1 MLRYDYT
8 NMLSPQIKDLS
19 LSKGDFFKLERESI
33 NKDKLTFRNLIYS
46 NVEEIKSIGE
56 EIRKKYKNY
65 VIVGIGGSDLGS
77 RTIVNA
83 LENKSGVNIL
93 FIGSNTDPDELDSF
107 FNNISLED
115 SVFNIISKSGE
126 TIEIIANFLYIESQI
141 EKQMGK
147 DKVEDHI
154 IITTSEPKST
164 IRDLA
169 SEYNI
174 QIIEGISNVGDRF
187 SVLSIIGL
195 LTVDIMGLNIDN
207 MIKGAQE
214 IDEQTNSLDPEYND
228 ALAFSQLQYLYF
240 SKMKKNISVL
250 MPYSKRLER
259 FGFWYRQLWAE
270 SLGKKLSLDNK
281 EIYAGITP
289 IASLGSTDQHSQIQL
304 YNEGPNDKVITFIIP
319 DHFDSNIKIKTN
331 LSEVSY
337 LDNVSFED
345 IIKKERLATSI
356 SLMENSRTNGTIFID
371 RINENS
377 LGELFF
383 FFEMA
388 VSYLGVM
395 FNINTFNQPGVE
407 KGKEYMYALLSK
419 PGFEK
424 EKEKLS
430 KYT

>member
-8 NMLSPQIKDLS
+8 NMISPQIKDLS
-19 LSKGDFFKLERESI
+19 LSKTDLFKLERGSFD
-33 NKDKLTFRNLIYS
+33 KDKLTFRNLIYS
-46 NVEEIKSIGE
+46 DLE
-56 EIRKKYKNY
+56 EIRNIGTEIRNKYKNY
-65 VIVGIGGSDLGS
+65 IVVGIGGSDLGS
-77 RTIVNA
+77 RTIVNS

-93 FIGSNTDPDELDSF
+93 FIGANTDPDELDSF
-107 FNNISLED
+107 FKNISLED

-141 EKQMGK
+141 EKQLGK
-147 DKVEDHI
+147 DKIEDHI

-164 IRDLA
+164 IRTLA
-169 SEYNI
+169 SEYKI

-187 SVLSIIGL
+187 SVLSVIGL
-195 LTVDIMGLNIDN
+195 LTAEVMGLNIDN
-207 MIKGAQE
+207 MIKGAQG
-214 IDEQTNSLDPEYND
+214 IDEKTNSLEPEYND
-228 ALAFSQLQYLYF
+228 ALIFAQLQYLYF
-240 SKMKKNISVL
+240 TKMKKNISVL

-304 YNEGPNDKVITFIIP
+304 YNEGPNDKIITFIIP
-319 DHFDSNIKIKTN
+319 DYFDSKIKIETD
-331 LSEVSY
+331 LSQVSY
-337 LDNVSFED
+337 LNDISFED
-345 IIKKERLATSI
+345 IIKKERLATSV
-356 SLMENSRTNGTIFID
+356 SLMENNRANGTIFID
-371 RINENS
+371 KINENS
-377 LGELFF
+377 LGELFY

-395 FNINTFNQPGVE
+395 FNIDTFNQPGVE

-424 EKEKLS
+424 EREKLS

>member
-141 EKQMGK
+141 EKQMGR

>member
-1 MLRYDYT
+1 
-8 NMLSPQIKDLS
+8 MLSPQIKDLS

-141 EKQMGK
+141 EKQMGR